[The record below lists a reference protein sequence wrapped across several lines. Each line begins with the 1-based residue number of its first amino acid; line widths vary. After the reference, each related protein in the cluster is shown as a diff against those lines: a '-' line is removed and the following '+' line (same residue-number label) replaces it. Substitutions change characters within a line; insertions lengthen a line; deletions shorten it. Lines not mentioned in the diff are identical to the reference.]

1 VLAYE
6 ESKSLVE
13 YIISA
18 FGEEALLSMLN
29 DLTEGVEVDAAI
41 LRSLSIS
48 LDELESRWHQQL
60 KREITW
66 VTYLINHL
74 YEILFFLAAMA
85 MIYGFIR
92 GLMKKRAYR
101 DEEEEEGE

>member
-13 YIISA
+13 YMISA
-18 FGEEALLSMLN
+18 FGEEAVLSVL
-29 DLTEGVEVDAAI
+29 DYLEDGVEVDGAI
-41 LRSLSIS
+41 IRSLSIS
-48 LDELESRWHQQL
+48 LDELESRWLHHL
-60 KREITW
+60 KRRTTW
-66 VTYLINHL
+66 ATYLINHL

-92 GLMKKRAYR
+92 RLMKKRAYR
-101 DEEEEEGE
+101 DEEEEDGG